1 MQRSQ
6 DAVGRHPGATG
17 HTTSGKHPGDWRLV
31 LDCERPGALNM
42 ALDEVLTRACAAGE
56 GPVLRLYGWS
66 RPTLSLGRNQEL
78 ARAADLEA
86 CEHLGVDVVR
96 RPSGGHAVLH
106 EREITYALSVPA
118 SEPLLASGA
127 RAALR
132 RIADAIALVCGVWV
146 GFDQKQSLGPK
157 ETGSRAALPIWVDF
171 FKKILAGKPRE
182 HFMKPRNVAFV
193 PIDRETGLRASVES
207 GCKDVILE
215 AFARGSEPTTFCS
228 AGEHF
233 RQTLPYFLQEADLTE
248 EGALQFTPQQLL
260 KLLVE
265 NPARISLSRNHRS
278 LLLHAA
284 DEVRELPLVVLY
296 DEARSGLQSPPQT
309 FIPSPERPVGVD
321 GHIAVAVEVRSN

>member
-132 RIADAIALVCGVWV
+132 RIADAIALGLGRLGVRARRQVCGRGRDVPGTAV
-146 GFDQKQSLGPK
+146 P
-157 ETGSRAALPIWVDF
+157 
-171 FKKILAGKPRE
+171 
-182 HFMKPRNVAFV
+182 VA
-193 PIDRETGLRASVES
+193 P
-207 GCKDVILE
+207 C
-215 AFARGSEPTTFCS
+215 FATT
-228 AGEHF
+228 
-233 RQTLPYFLQEADLTE
+233 
-248 EGALQFTPQQLL
+248 
-260 KLLVE
+260 
-265 NPARISLSRNHRS
+265 AR
-278 LLLHAA
+278 
-284 DEVRELPLVVLY
+284 DEVTVDGIKVAAAAQWRLRRALLQQGSIPLSIDSGRLMRVTGAVAGRGMPPVGAGAGILRWLSWDERQPAHRADALIRVRRRLIESLIGGFEETLGVRLRPDRLRGDELAAAREL
-296 DEARSGLQSPPQT
+296 QSHVYGST
-309 FIPSPERPVGVD
+309 TWTR
-321 GHIAVAVEVRSN
+321 RR